1 MLDMSDEVN
10 ESWFDRI
17 RNLADAL
24 ETAVRNTHEAK
35 AELKKTIAQTKLRAL
50 AEGHKTA
57 VSQEIYADNTDVV
70 FQARLN
76 VGVAESLVDST
87 KVKIDALKVGFQ
99 EWQTKTVNAREE
111 RKRYNA

>member
-1 MLDMSDEVN
+1 MNDEVN

-70 FQARLN
+70 FQASGRLRQ
-76 VGVAESLVDST
+76 ST
-87 KVKIDALKVGFQ
+87 LEK
-99 EWQTKTVNAREE
+99 NANDITHSEGQ
-111 RKRYNA
+111 KSYC